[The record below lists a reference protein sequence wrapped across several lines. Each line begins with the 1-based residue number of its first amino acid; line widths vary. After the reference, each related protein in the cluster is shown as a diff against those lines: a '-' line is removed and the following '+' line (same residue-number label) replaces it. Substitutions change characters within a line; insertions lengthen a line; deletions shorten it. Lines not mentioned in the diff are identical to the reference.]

1 MSDIYTEWQIKARKR
16 HTCHLC
22 GRSIKRGSEYIR
34 VKWYDDGFQE
44 VARHIHCD
52 ALLQTT
58 LDELTDPTSF
68 DADEVTEIL
77 RDTCVDLHNK
87 GICADEDYEHCDDT
101 DCYACFLVQRDR
113 LEMAPTLL
121 RAAEQSAKDNSE
133 Y

>member
-1 MSDIYTEWQIKARKR
+1 MSDYYDERQIRARKR
-16 HTCHLC
+16 HICHLC
-22 GRSIKRGSEYIR
+22 GKTIFRGAEYIR
-34 VKWYDDGFQE
+34 VKWYSDGFCE
-44 VARHIHCD
+44 AARHIHCD

-58 LDELTDPTSF
+58 LDDLNDPTSF

-87 GICADEDYEHCDDT
+87 GICADEDFERCENT

-121 RAAEQSAKDNSE
+121 RAAEQSVKDNDE
-133 Y
+133 L